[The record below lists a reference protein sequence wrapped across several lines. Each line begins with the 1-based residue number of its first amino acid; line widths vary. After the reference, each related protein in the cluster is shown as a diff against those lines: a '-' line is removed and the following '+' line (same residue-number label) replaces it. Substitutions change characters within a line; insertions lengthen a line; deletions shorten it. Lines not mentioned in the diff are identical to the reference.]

1 MREPDPEFAAIPGEP
16 GADGGVTPQEI
27 AGLSPR
33 AEGARTDRIADQVV
47 DRTWLSH
54 VWNEHRRWVAA
65 ILLAYKPRDVDLDD
79 LLQEVAFTIV
89 RHGKDLRDA
98 GAVRPWLRTVAI
110 NAARASARS
119 EKLRRHARLD
129 GPDGN
134 FEPAAART
142 TWDGE
147 LSEEAKRILDLATQ
161 LPEGYREPL
170 LMKSLR
176 DMSYRQI
183 GEAMGLPETTVET
196 RIARARRMLRDLQRQ
211 DEATHA
217 ATSHIPHR
225 VAART

>member
-1 MREPDPEFAAIPGEP
+1 MREPEPIPGES
-16 GADGGVTPQEI
+16 GSDGGLTPQEI
-27 AGLSPR
+27 AGLSSR
-33 AEGARTDRIADQVV
+33 AEGGSGVV
-47 DRTWLSH
+47 DRTWLDQ
-54 VWNEHRRWVAA
+54 VWQEHRRWVAA

-79 LLQEVAFTIV
+79 LLQEVAFAIV

-129 GPDGN
+129 GPEGSID
-134 FEPAAART
+134 PADSRGA
-142 TWDGE
+142 WDGD
-147 LSEEAKRILDLATQ
+147 LNEEARRILDLAMQ

-211 DEATHA
+211 DEIQIAESA
-217 ATSHIPHR
+217 IPRR
-225 VAART
+225 VPARS

>member
-1 MREPDPEFAAIPGEP
+1 MWSEVMREPDTIPGFSGSER
-16 GADGGVTPQEI
+16 GVTPQEI
-27 AGLSPR
+27 AGLSARP
-33 AEGARTDRIADQVV
+33 EGHRDGADGVLV
-47 DRTWLSH
+47 DREWLDR
-54 VWNEHRRWVAA
+54 VWQQHRRWVAA

-79 LLQEVAFTIV
+79 LLQDVACTMV

-129 GPDGN
+129 GPDGG
-134 FEPAAART
+134 FEPADAQGA
-142 TWDGE
+142 WDGE
-147 LSEEAKRILDLATQ
+147 LSEEARRILDLAMQ

-183 GEAMGLPETTVET
+183 GEAMGLPETTIET

-211 DEATHA
+211 DEAGLSE
-217 ATSHIPHR
+217 ATPAPQR
-225 VAART
+225 VGARL

>member
-1 MREPDPEFAAIPGEP
+1 MREPENIPGDP
-16 GADGGVTPQEI
+16 GSDGGVTPQEI

-33 AEGARTDRIADQVV
+33 AESSRADVVV
-47 DRTWLSH
+47 DRVWLDQ
-54 VWNEHRRWVAA
+54 VWNQHRRWVAA

-79 LLQEVAFTIV
+79 LLQDVAFTIV

-119 EKLRRHARLD
+119 EKLRRHARLES
-129 GPDGN
+129 PDGTL
-134 FEPAAART
+134 EPAAART

-147 LSEEAKRILDLATQ
+147 LSEEAQRILDLAMQ

-211 DEATHA
+211 NETTQSA
-217 ATSHIPHR
+217 APHVTHR
-225 VAART
+225 VPART

>member
-1 MREPDPEFAAIPGEP
+1 MREPETIPGHS
-16 GADGGVTPQEI
+16 GSDGGVTPQEI
-27 AGLSPR
+27 AGLSVR
-33 AEGARTDRIADQVV
+33 SEDAAVGATV
-47 DRTWLSH
+47 DRSWLDQ

-65 ILLAYKPRDVDLDD
+65 ILLAYKPRDVALDD
-79 LLQEVAFTIV
+79 LLQDVALTIV

-119 EKLRRHARLD
+119 EKLRRHARLE
-129 GPDGN
+129 GPDGSI
-134 FEPAAART
+134 EPADGRV

-147 LSEEAKRILDLATQ
+147 LSEEARRVLDLAMQ

-183 GEAMGLPETTVET
+183 GEALGLPETTVET

-211 DEATHA
+211 DDGGAIVPQSA
-217 ATSHIPHR
+217 RR
-225 VAART
+225 VPARS

>member
-1 MREPDPEFAAIPGEP
+1 MREPEPIPGES
-16 GADGGVTPQEI
+16 GSDGGVTPQEI
-27 AGLSPR
+27 AGLSSR
-33 AEGARTDRIADQVV
+33 AESGPGVI
-47 DRTWLSH
+47 DRTWLDQ
-54 VWNEHRRWVAA
+54 VWQEHRRWVAA

-79 LLQEVAFTIV
+79 LLQEVAFTVV

-129 GPDGN
+129 GPEGGID
-134 FEPAAART
+134 PADSRSA
-142 TWDGE
+142 WDGD
-147 LSEEAKRILDLATQ
+147 LNDEARRILDLAMQ

-211 DEATHA
+211 DESNA
-217 ATSHIPHR
+217 AAAHVPRR
-225 VAART
+225 VPARS